1 MFMSL
6 KEWWIYYITY
16 VPILSGSLLQSTP
29 IVVLKEYI
37 EKVTGV
43 PTHQQRLTIGSIVL
57 EDWDHDSNMMF
68 IGHYPAIQHGSLLHI
83 IVQTEGGFQV
93 KVQHYYYNNN
103 YYNFKVTLKGTRGSQ
118 VYIFETYHS
127 QFYMNISHNEVTN
140 M

>member
-1 MFMSL
+1 MYS
-6 KEWWIYYITY
+6 ISVY

-37 EKVTGV
+37 EQVTGV
-43 PTHQQRLTIGSIVL
+43 PTYQQRLTIGSTVV

-83 IVQTEGGFQV
+83 IVQTEGGFRMMV
-93 KVQHYYYNNN
+93 KNHKHDYNG
-103 YYNFKVTLKGTRGSQ
+103 YPTKVTLKGTRESQ
-118 VYIFETYHS
+118 VYIFETH
-127 QFYMNISHNEVTN
+127 QFYINTSHNEVTN

>member
-1 MFMSL
+1 M
-6 KEWWIYYITY
+6 
-16 VPILSGSLLQSTP
+16 
-29 IVVLKEYI
+29 LKEYI

-43 PTHQQRLTIGSIVL
+43 PTHQQRLTIGSTVL

-83 IVQTEGGFQV
+83 IVQTEGGFRT
-93 KVQHYYYNNN
+93 KVQHYDYN
-103 YYNFKVTLKGTRGSQ
+103 YNTKVTLKGTRRSQ
-118 VYIFETYHS
+118 VYIFETC

>member
-1 MFMSL
+1 MYS
-6 KEWWIYYITY
+6 ISVY

-43 PTHQQRLTIGSIVL
+43 PTHQQRLTIGSTVL

-83 IVQTEGGFQV
+83 IVQTEGGFRM
-93 KVQHYYYNNN
+93 KVEHHKN
-103 YYNFKVTLKGTRGSQ
+103 YRNEYTTVTLKGTRGSQ
-118 VYIFETYHS
+118 VYIFDTC
-127 QFYMNISHNEVTN
+127 QFYINISHNEVTN